1 MGMASRSSVI
11 FLDKNL
17 DMAVDGRSIILPMI
31 RLLVEWL
38 LNALALLIVT
48 YVVPGFDVEDF
59 STALVAVL
67 VIGLLNL
74 TLGWILRF
82 VTWPLNWLTL
92 GLVYLVVDAVII
104 YLASKLV
111 KGFRIASFF
120 TAFLGA
126 LVLAIVHFLFG
137 LIG

>member
-1 MGMASRSSVI
+1 
-11 FLDKNL
+11 
-17 DMAVDGRSIILPMI
+17 MI

-38 LNALALLIVT
+38 LNAFALLIVT

-67 VIGLLNL
+67 VIGLLNV
-74 TLGWILRF
+74 TLGIILRF
-82 VTWPLNWLTL
+82 LTWPLNWLTF

-111 KGFRIASFF
+111 KGFRIKSLF

-126 LVLAIVHFLFG
+126 LVLAVVHYLFYLLG
-137 LIG
+137 

>member
-1 MGMASRSSVI
+1 
-11 FLDKNL
+11 
-17 DMAVDGRSIILPMI
+17 MI

-67 VIGLLNL
+67 IIGLLNL
-74 TLGWILRF
+74 TLGWFLRF
-82 VTWPLNWLTL
+82 ITWPLNWLTF
-92 GLVYLVVDAVII
+92 GLVYLAVDAVII

-126 LVLAIVHFLFG
+126 LVLAVVHFLFG
-137 LIG
+137 LLW

>member
-1 MGMASRSSVI
+1 
-11 FLDKNL
+11 
-17 DMAVDGRSIILPMI
+17 MI

-38 LNALALLIVT
+38 LNAAALLIVT

-67 VIGLLNL
+67 VIGLLNI
-74 TLGWILRF
+74 TLGLMLRF
-82 VTWPLNWLTL
+82 ITWPFNWLTL
-92 GLVYLVVDAVII
+92 GLVYLIVDAMII

-111 KGFRIASFF
+111 KGFRIQSFF

-126 LVLAIVHFLFG
+126 LVLAVLHYLFG
-137 LIG
+137 VLG

>member
-1 MGMASRSSVI
+1 
-11 FLDKNL
+11 
-17 DMAVDGRSIILPMI
+17 MI

-38 LNALALLIVT
+38 LNAIALLIVT

-67 VIGLLNL
+67 VIGLLNI
-74 TLGWILRF
+74 TLGLLLRF
-82 VTWPLNWLTL
+82 ITWPLNWLTL

-111 KGFRIASFF
+111 KGFRIQSFF
-120 TAFLGA
+120 TAFIGA
-126 LVLAIVHFLFG
+126 LVLAVLHYLFG
-137 LIG
+137 VLG

>member
-1 MGMASRSSVI
+1 
-11 FLDKNL
+11 
-17 DMAVDGRSIILPMI
+17 MI

-59 STALVAVL
+59 TTALVAVL

-82 VTWPLNWLTL
+82 ITWPLNWLTL
-92 GLVYLVVDAVII
+92 GLIYLIVDAVII

-111 KGFRIASFF
+111 SGFRIKSFF

-126 LVLAIVHFLFG
+126 LVLAIVHFLFD
-137 LIG
+137 LLWLNT

>member
-1 MGMASRSSVI
+1 
-11 FLDKNL
+11 
-17 DMAVDGRSIILPMI
+17 MI

-48 YVVPGFDVEDF
+48 YVVPGFDVVDF

-67 VIGLLNL
+67 VIGLLNV
-74 TLGWILRF
+74 TLGIILRF
-82 VTWPLNWLTL
+82 LTWPLNWLTF

-111 KGFRIASFF
+111 KGFRIKSLF

-126 LVLAIVHFLFG
+126 LVLAVVHYLFYLLG
-137 LIG
+137 

>member
-1 MGMASRSSVI
+1 
-11 FLDKNL
+11 
-17 DMAVDGRSIILPMI
+17 MI

-59 STALVAVL
+59 PTALVAVL
-67 VIGLLNL
+67 VIGLLNI
-74 TLGWILRF
+74 TLGLFLRF
-82 VTWPLNWLTL
+82 ITWPFNWLTL

-111 KGFRIASFF
+111 KGFRIKSFF

-126 LVLAIVHFLFG
+126 LVLAVVHYLFG
-137 LIG
+137 LLW

>member
-1 MGMASRSSVI
+1 
-11 FLDKNL
+11 
-17 DMAVDGRSIILPMI
+17 MI

-48 YVVPGFDVEDF
+48 YVMPGFDVEDF

-67 VIGLLNL
+67 VIGLLNI
-74 TLGWILRF
+74 TLGLLLRF
-82 VTWPLNWLTL
+82 ITWPLNWLTL

-111 KGFRIASFF
+111 KGFRIKSFF

-126 LVLAIVHFLFG
+126 LVLAVVHFLFG
-137 LIG
+137 LLW

>member
-1 MGMASRSSVI
+1 
-11 FLDKNL
+11 
-17 DMAVDGRSIILPMI
+17 MI

-67 VIGLLNL
+67 VIGLLNI
-74 TLGWILRF
+74 TLGFLMKIL
-82 VTWPLNWLTL
+82 TWPFNWLTL
-92 GLVYLVVDAVII
+92 GLVYLIVDAVII

-111 KGFRIASFF
+111 KGFRIQSFF
-120 TAFLGA
+120 TACLGA
-126 LVLAIVHFLFG
+126 LVLAVLHFFFG
-137 LIG
+137 VLW

>member
-1 MGMASRSSVI
+1 
-11 FLDKNL
+11 
-17 DMAVDGRSIILPMI
+17 MI

-67 VIGLLNL
+67 VIGLLNI
-74 TLGWILRF
+74 TLGLFLRF
-82 VTWPLNWLTL
+82 ITWPFNWLTL
-92 GLVYLVVDAVII
+92 GLVYLVVDAIII

-111 KGFRIASFF
+111 SGFRIKSFF

-126 LVLAIVHFLFG
+126 LVLAVVHYLFG
-137 LIG
+137 RLW